1 MRVVGPNCM
10 GVINVRRRILG
21 TFTPSAAG
29 FGLVPGRISL
39 VSQSGA
45 FGGYCLSLIRQRG
58 LGLNLWVTTGN
69 QSDVDFADCV
79 SHFAQD
85 EGTQVIV
92 GYIEAATDKDRLI
105 AALDLARENGKRIVV
120 MKVGSSE
127 AGALHEDLCD
137 AASALTMAIAELV
150 RAARLVQEAI
160 VESAGGNDVDSYYPA
175 IYKGAASAKYI
186 NATRDNLRF
195 IVDYVRKV
203 KGTIPIVLVSVPH
216 VGCTPDIQKAH
227 PTDPVKTQRVTA
239 ALDSLNAQLALF
251 AKQRGIAF
259 VPGVYELTKSLIT
272 QPLRI
277 GGMTFISQAD
287 ADSRPEYL
295 FSGDGFHPNTCA
307 HAKIAQMIIE
317 AFRTRYPASNITPLG
332 DAEILQTVLK

>member
-1 MRVVGPNCM
+1 MKINTLLLTLLVGSTLHAEQYLVIGDSLSKEYELEFPALYPRNRAAWDSRNWAEILHENRKTWFDLGKWSGFADPRLVGHEHNWAFPGATTSKIKSELSSWRNFWWTRELQGQVRSAAERVV
-10 GVINVRRRILG
+10 I
-21 TFTPSAAG
+21 F
-29 FGLVPGRISL
+29 
-39 VSQSGA
+39 
-45 FGGYCLSLIRQRG
+45 
-58 LGLNLWVTTGN
+58 
-69 QSDVDFADCV
+69 
-79 SHFAQD
+79 
-85 EGTQVIV
+85 
-92 GYIEAATDKDRLI
+92 
-105 AALDLARENGKRIVV
+105 
-120 MKVGSSE
+120 
-127 AGALHEDLCD
+127 
-137 AASALTMAIAELV
+137 
-150 RAARLVQEAI
+150 
-160 VESAGGNDVDSYYPA
+160 AGGNDVDSYYPA
-175 IYKGAASAKYI
+175 IYNGAASAKYI

-277 GGMTFISQAD
+277 GEMTFISQAD

-317 AFRTRYPASNITPLG
+317 AFRTRYPASNITSLG
-332 DAEILQTVLK
+332 DVEILQTVLK

>member
-1 MRVVGPNCM
+1 MKRTFLILSLFVCTMLHAEQCLVIGDSLSKEYELEFPALYPRNRESWDSRNWAEILHENRKTWFDLGKWSGFADPRLVGHEHNWAFPGATTSKIKSELSSWRNFWWTRELQGQVRSAAERVV
-10 GVINVRRRILG
+10 I
-21 TFTPSAAG
+21 F
-29 FGLVPGRISL
+29 
-39 VSQSGA
+39 
-45 FGGYCLSLIRQRG
+45 
-58 LGLNLWVTTGN
+58 
-69 QSDVDFADCV
+69 
-79 SHFAQD
+79 
-85 EGTQVIV
+85 
-92 GYIEAATDKDRLI
+92 
-105 AALDLARENGKRIVV
+105 
-120 MKVGSSE
+120 
-127 AGALHEDLCD
+127 
-137 AASALTMAIAELV
+137 
-150 RAARLVQEAI
+150 
-160 VESAGGNDVDSYYPA
+160 AGGNDVDSYYSA
-175 IYKGAASAKYI
+175 IYQGAASAKYI

-259 VPGVYELTKSLIT
+259 VPGVYELTKLLIT

-307 HAKIAQMIIE
+307 HAKIAQMIID
-317 AFRTRYPASNITPLG
+317 ALRTRYPASNIKPLG